1 MMILKSLGFC
11 GWKTNESS
19 SSKREYKTVIE
30 ELCHQFCMEDIRK
43 ATNNLDKKLLLVEAT
58 NNFWL
63 YKGCVEYN
71 GTSDYTIAIKRG
83 NPTKK
88 KNEEDSTRS
97 YMVKEIEV
105 LCQLR
110 HPNIISLIGFC
121 DNENEIIA
129 VYEYMANGSL
139 DDYLTNRNNQPLS
152 WKKRLE
158 ICIGVAR
165 ALHYLHSGVKR
176 VIIHRLIN
184 SSYILGVLDN
194 NMMPKLAYFGHSL
207 QGPLSTSKPKP
218 IIDVLQGTIGYVSPE
233 IFSCGIYTDKCDV
246 YSFGNVLL
254 DVIFGRKDKDLLVK
268 KVNMFASLHFG
279 KSTIEFREHL
289 PLRGFW
295 LWVRELLCNRI
306 PMEELV
312 DSDLNGKISPEC
324 WDAVT
329 SIAQRCIEYEADE
342 RPTMGEVELLLERAF
357 SLQQQA
363 DDITNTNAAHYTL
376 SSTTYIHGRPS
387 ICIDANNTEDILS
400 HQFSRADLALMTGNF
415 NETKIIGKGSFGELY
430 QGRVRLKGL
439 TDNYYYLI
447 AIKKMH
453 WPSICY
459 SEMQFKFRE
468 EIEKI
473 CVLRHPNL
481 VSLLGFCND
490 DGDAVAAAAADDD
503 DYNDDDAKILVSEFI
518 QNGSLLYNL
527 HESHRNKKALTW
539 KKRLQICIGVTQG
552 LHYLHTASIFHRNIK
567 LTNIL
572 LDRAMV
578 PKLSDF
584 GFPWSN
590 PIHAGLT
597 QGVMLLLNG
606 LKAMT
611 SQISVMFTLLV

>member
-63 YKGCVEYN
+63 YKGCVKYN
-71 GTSDYTIAIKRG
+71 GTSDYTITIKRG

-184 SSYILGVLDN
+184 SSYILLDN

-218 IIDVLQGTIGYVSPE
+218 IIDVLQ
-233 IFSCGIYTDKCDV
+233 DV
-246 YSFGNVLL
+246 C
-254 DVIFGRKDKDLLVK
+254 GRKDKDLLVK
-268 KVNMFASLHFG
+268 KANIFASLHFERT
-279 KSTIEFREHL
+279 SE
-289 PLRGFW
+289 FW
-295 LWVRELLCNRI
+295 LRVLSRKRI
-306 PMEELV
+306 PIEEMV
-312 DSDLNGKISPEC
+312 DPDLNGKIAPEC
-324 WDAVT
+324 WDAVMN
-329 SIAQRCIEYEADE
+329 IAQRCIEYEADE
-342 RPTMGEVELLLERAF
+342 RPTMGEVELLLERAL

-376 SSTTYIHGRPS
+376 SSTTYIYEGPS
-387 ICIDANNTEDILS
+387 ICIDANNIEDILS

-415 NETKIIGKGSFGELY
+415 DERKIIGKGSFGELY
-430 QGRVRLKGL
+430 QGRVRLK
-439 TDNYYYLI
+439 
-447 AIKKMH
+447 
-453 WPSICY
+453 
-459 SEMQFKFRE
+459 R
-468 EIEKI
+468 
-473 CVLRHPNL
+473 
-481 VSLLGFCND
+481 
-490 DGDAVAAAAADDD
+490 
-503 DYNDDDAKILVSEFI
+503 
-518 QNGSLLYNL
+518 
-527 HESHRNKKALTW
+527 
-539 KKRLQICIGVTQG
+539 
-552 LHYLHTASIFHRNIK
+552 
-567 LTNIL
+567 
-572 LDRAMV
+572 
-578 PKLSDF
+578 
-584 GFPWSN
+584 SN
-590 PIHAGLT
+590 R
-597 QGVMLLLNG
+597 
-606 LKAMT
+606 
-611 SQISVMFTLLV
+611 